1 MESLQSR
8 AINRLK
14 ELGANK
20 DQLWLVEVQ
29 TIEQAA
35 DFYGDYVKW
44 DLCKNSP
51 DEDTHIIY
59 YHESGSIHQH
69 GTFSKDDPESFE
81 KAIKWIARYLGADLL
96 YCNKCNSFDI
106 SKGEMVEGDQLK
118 YNICNNCGKR
128 WQDSENGQN
137 VII

>member
-35 DFYGDYVKW
+35 NFYGDYVEW
-44 DLCKNSP
+44 DLCKHSP
-51 DEDTHIIY
+51 GAHGHIIY

-69 GTFSKDDPESFE
+69 ATFKKGDSESFD
-81 KAIKWIARYLGADLL
+81 KAIKWIARYLGAEV
-96 YCNKCNSFDI
+96 KI
-106 SKGEMVEGDQLK
+106 
-118 YNICNNCGKR
+118 
-128 WQDSENGQN
+128 
-137 VII
+137 